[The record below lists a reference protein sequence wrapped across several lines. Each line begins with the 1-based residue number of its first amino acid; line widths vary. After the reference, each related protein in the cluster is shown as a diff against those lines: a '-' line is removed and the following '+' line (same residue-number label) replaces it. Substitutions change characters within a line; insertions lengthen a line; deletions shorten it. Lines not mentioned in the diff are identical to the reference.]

1 MQNIIFTLNE
11 TDDKTM
17 DKSAAFAAINDYDF
31 NFLDN
36 DEEDAIYDIVS
47 LTLFYNT
54 NYTIKGIVQILQ
66 YYGIYKGKNKLI
78 KDELIQLLL
87 FYETEPA
94 NKIIVG
100 KRLRLWSNIQEL
112 KQDPYFSKYISF
124 NPFNS

>member
-1 MQNIIFTLNE
+1 MQNISFTLNE
-11 TDDKTM
+11 PDDKTL
-17 DKSAAFAAINDYDF
+17 DKSGAFAAINDYDL

-54 NYTIKGIVQILQ
+54 NYTIKGIIQILQ
-66 YYGIYKGKNKLI
+66 YYGIYKGKNKLL
-78 KDELIQLLL
+78 KDELIQMLL

>member
-17 DKSAAFAAINDYDF
+17 DKLGAFAAINDYDF

-78 KDELIQLLL
+78 KDNIISGEDVWGLVDYSNGHVWLDLTHIGSDVFESNYKIVT
-87 FYETEPA
+87 FYV
-94 NKIIVG
+94 N
-100 KRLRLWSNIQEL
+100 LRLT
-112 KQDPYFSKYISF
+112 
-124 NPFNS
+124 

>member
-17 DKSAAFAAINDYDF
+17 DKSASFAAINDYDL

-54 NYTIKGIVQILQ
+54 NYTIKGIIQILQ
-66 YYGIYKGKNKLI
+66 YYGIYKGKNKLL
-78 KDELIQLLL
+78 KDELIQMLL

>member
-17 DKSAAFAAINDYDF
+17 DKSSAFAAINDYDF

-54 NYTIKGIVQILQ
+54 NYTIKGIIQILQ
-66 YYGIYKGKNKLI
+66 YYGIYKGKNKLL
-78 KDELIQLLL
+78 KDELIQMLL
-87 FYETEPA
+87 FYETEPT

-124 NPFNS
+124 N

>member
-17 DKSAAFAAINDYDF
+17 DKSGAFAAINDYDF

-54 NYTIKGIVQILQ
+54 NYTIKGIIQILQ
-66 YYGIYKGKNKLI
+66 YYGIYKGKTKLI
-78 KDELIQLLL
+78 KDELIQMLL

>member
-17 DKSAAFAAINDYDF
+17 DKSAAFAAINDYDL

-54 NYTIKGIVQILQ
+54 NYTIKGIIQILQ
-66 YYGIYKGKNKLI
+66 YYGIYKGKNKLL
-78 KDELIQLLL
+78 KDELIQMLL

-124 NPFNS
+124 N

>member
-17 DKSAAFAAINDYDF
+17 DKSGEFAAINDYDF

-54 NYTIKGIVQILQ
+54 NYTIKGIIQILQ
-66 YYGIYKGKNKLI
+66 YYGIYKGKNKLL
-78 KDELIQLLL
+78 KDELIQMLL

-124 NPFNS
+124 N